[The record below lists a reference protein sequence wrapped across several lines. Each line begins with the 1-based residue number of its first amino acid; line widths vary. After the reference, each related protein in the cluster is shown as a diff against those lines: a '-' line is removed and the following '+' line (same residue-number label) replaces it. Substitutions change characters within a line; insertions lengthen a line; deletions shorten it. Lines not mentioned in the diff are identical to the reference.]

1 MLRLVSI
8 AIVGIALG
16 ACGRSASP
24 GAGSVSAS
32 RAAGAGSASRAEI
45 VDLSSSLAPIQAAFD
60 ARRGAPR
67 FLALLS
73 PT

>member
-1 MLRLVSI
+1 MLRLVAI

-16 ACGRSASP
+16 ACGRAASS
-24 GAGSVSAS
+24 GS
-32 RAAGAGSASRAEI
+32 GSGLGSGSGSGLVSRAEI